1 MKKLIYTVNNIM
13 IYKYIHKMSYSTDED
28 ELDLEINKKI
38 PLKKKIKPVKLFAD
52 KEDDINNDD
61 INIINNNYNN
71 NNYINNNNNNY
82 NNNNYNNNNYNNI
95 NNDNNVINKKIK
107 SNDKADEATSE
118 IDKFIGLYEDDPKY
132 KNRSKASLWKFCD
145 YCEKRH
151 GVEYFYDKS
160 NYCVLCWSW
169 LNSAELDLES
179 GEYLGSIDYKIVKDM
194 LAKTYPLFV
203 KSNHSNPNSIY
214 HKINSF
220 TEAGILHESFRKLL
234 GFEIEKPKIQ
244 EFIINSNERK
254 LNINYEKTIL
264 HI

>member
-1 MKKLIYTVNNIM
+1 
-13 IYKYIHKMSYSTDED
+13 MSYSTDED
-28 ELDLEINKKI
+28 ELDLEINKPI

-52 KEDDINNDD
+52 KEDDNEFIIKNN
-61 INIINNNYNN
+61 NEFIINNNYNN
-71 NNYINNNNNNY
+71 NNNNINNINNNNYINNINNY
-82 NNNNYNNNNYNNI
+82 NNKI
-95 NNDNNVINKKIK
+95 NNENNLINKKIK
-107 SNDKADEATSE
+107 NNDKVDEAASE

-132 KNRSKASLWKFCD
+132 KNRPKASLWKFCD

-169 LNSAELDLES
+169 LNAAEIDLES
-179 GEYLGSIDYKIVKDM
+179 GEYLGVIDYKIVKDM
-194 LAKTYPLFV
+194 LVKTYPLFI

-220 TEAGILHESFRKLL
+220 KEAGILHESFRRLL
-234 GFEIEKPKIQ
+234 GFETEKLKIQ
-244 EFIINSNERK
+244 EFIINSKERK
-254 LNINYEKTIL
+254 LNINYEKTVL

>member
-1 MKKLIYTVNNIM
+1 
-13 IYKYIHKMSYSTDED
+13 MSYSTDED

-38 PLKKKIKPVKLFAD
+38 PLKKKIKPIKLFGD
-52 KEDDINNDD
+52 KEDDNNNNIINNDD
-61 INIINNNYNN
+61 NLNYIN
-71 NNYINNNNNNY
+71 NNYINNNFI
-82 NNNNYNNNNYNNI
+82 NNNNNNNI
-95 NNDNNVINKKIK
+95 NNENNIINKKIK
-107 SNDKADEATSE
+107 NNDKVDEAISE
-118 IDKFIGLYEDDPKY
+118 IDKFIGLYEDDLKY
-132 KNRSKASLWKFCD
+132 KNRPKASLWKYCE

-169 LNSAELDLES
+169 LNSSELDLES
-179 GEYLGSIDYKIVKDM
+179 GEYIGSVDYKAVKDM
-194 LAKTYPLFV
+194 LVKTYPLFV
-203 KSNHSNPNSIY
+203 KSNHSNFNSIY

-244 EFIINSNERK
+244 EFIINSKERK
-254 LNINYEKTIL
+254 LNINYEKTVI

>member
-1 MKKLIYTVNNIM
+1 
-13 IYKYIHKMSYSTDED
+13 MSYSTDED

-38 PLKKKIKPVKLFAD
+38 PLKKKIKPIKLFGD
-52 KEDDINNDD
+52 KEDDNNNNIINNDD
-61 INIINNNYNN
+61 NLNYIN
-71 NNYINNNNNNY
+71 NNYINNNFI
-82 NNNNYNNNNYNNI
+82 NNNNNNNI
-95 NNDNNVINKKIK
+95 NNENNIINKKIK
-107 SNDKADEATSE
+107 NNDKVDEAISE
-118 IDKFIGLYEDDPKY
+118 IDKFIGLYEDDLKY
-132 KNRSKASLWKFCD
+132 KNRPKASLWKYCE

-169 LNSAELDLES
+169 LNSSELDLES
-179 GEYLGSIDYKIVKDM
+179 GEYIGSVDYKAVKDM
-194 LAKTYPLFV
+194 LVKTYPLFV

-244 EFIINSNERK
+244 EFIINSKERK
-254 LNINYEKTIL
+254 LNINFDKTVL

>member
-1 MKKLIYTVNNIM
+1 M

-28 ELDLEINKKI
+28 ELNLEINKPI

-52 KEDDINNDD
+52 KDDDD
-61 INIINNNYNN
+61 NNIINNNYLNN
-71 NNYINNNNNNY
+71 NNFNSHYDNNNNNNKNNNKFII
-82 NNNNYNNNNYNNI
+82 NNNNEF
-95 NNDNNVINKKIK
+95 INKKNK
-107 SNDKADEATSE
+107 VEEPATE

-132 KNRSKASLWKFCD
+132 KNRQKESLWKFCD

-151 GVEYFYDKS
+151 GMEYFYDKS

-169 LNSAELDLES
+169 LNAAELDLES
-179 GEYLGSIDYKIVKDM
+179 GEYLGSSDYKIVKDM
-194 LAKTYPLFV
+194 LVKTYPLFV
-203 KSNHSNPNSIY
+203 KSNYSNPNSIY
-214 HKINSF
+214 HKINAY

-244 EFIINSNERK
+244 EFIINSKERK